1 MKKFLIYGI
10 LQCSIYIIK
19 EGVLIMKGF
28 LLHIRTYIIISLFLF
43 LSEITAT
50 SIILLFPGLLI
61 DSFINN
67 KLSLINM
74 IILYIV
80 TFSIYLLITYISNR
94 VADYRR
100 IKFEKK
106 IKQDFFE
113 SIMRKSFLKFYEYD
127 LGEYISMQSND
138 ITQMCQNYLSPLLAI
153 FRSII
158 MIIIFGISL
167 IIFTDTIIAMVII
180 VFSFFVVFVPKITE
194 HSLSR
199 KNEAYTRALG
209 KYTSS
214 VQKYFVSHDILD
226 KKGIEKI
233 NIVHREKLDNL
244 MDKNMDFRK
253 VNSLALVINGG
264 VVEFISIVTFIT
276 VGYLLYNSNIT
287 IGMATIA
294 FTYST
299 KFMEP
304 IFELNLN
311 IGRVKSVKKIKEK
324 LISILKTENKSYKT
338 IKKLEKIY
346 FNNLKITL
354 NDNTLVY
361 DELKLDFPKKY
372 LITGENGSGK
382 SVLAKLIMGFLVAN
396 EGKILYNDFNSINI
410 SEHINYVPQV
420 PVIFEGSYMDNI
432 TIYGTYSDK
441 NLELYESCFPPQVI
455 KNIKSN
461 ENLEN
466 LSSGEKQIIAIIRAF
481 CSEKEF
487 IILDE
492 ALSVMNQITIE
503 KFMETIFDLNK
514 SIVIIAHNVDEYKD
528 RFYKTYKVIRKEI

>member
-10 LQCSIYIIK
+10 LQCGIYIIK
-19 EGVLIMKGF
+19 EGVLIMKSF

-80 TFSIYLLITYISNR
+80 TFSIYLFITYISNR

-180 VFSFFVVFVPKITE
+180 AFSFFVVFVPKITE

-199 KNEAYTRALG
+199 KNEVYTRALG

-214 VQKYFVSHDILD
+214 VQKYFISHDILD

-264 VVEFISIVTFIT
+264 VVEFISIVTFIV

-354 NDNTLVY
+354 NDNMLVY

-396 EGKILYNDFNSINI
+396 EGKILYNDLNSINI
-410 SEHINYVPQV
+410 SEHISYVPQV
-420 PVIFEGSYMDNI
+420 PVIFEGSYIDNI
-432 TIYGTYSDK
+432 TIYGTYSYK
-441 NLELYESCFPPQVI
+441 NLELYESCFPSRVI

-503 KFMETIFDLNK
+503 KFMETIFNLNK

>member
-1 MKKFLIYGI
+1 MWYLYYKG
-10 LQCSIYIIK
+10 
-19 EGVLIMKGF
+19 GVLIMKSF

-199 KNEAYTRALG
+199 KM
-209 KYTSS
+209 KYILEHWENIR
-214 VQKYFVSHDILD
+214 VQYKNILF
-226 KKGIEKI
+226 
-233 NIVHREKLDNL
+233 L
-244 MDKNMDFRK
+244 M
-253 VNSLALVINGG
+253 I
-264 VVEFISIVTFIT
+264 
-276 VGYLLYNSNIT
+276 YW
-287 IGMATIA
+287 
-294 FTYST
+294 
-299 KFMEP
+299 
-304 IFELNLN
+304 
-311 IGRVKSVKKIKEK
+311 
-324 LISILKTENKSYKT
+324 
-338 IKKLEKIY
+338 IKK
-346 FNNLKITL
+346 
-354 NDNTLVY
+354 
-361 DELKLDFPKKY
+361 EL
-372 LITGENGSGK
+372 
-382 SVLAKLIMGFLVAN
+382 
-396 EGKILYNDFNSINI
+396 
-410 SEHINYVPQV
+410 
-420 PVIFEGSYMDNI
+420 
-432 TIYGTYSDK
+432 
-441 NLELYESCFPPQVI
+441 
-455 KNIKSN
+455 
-461 ENLEN
+461 
-466 LSSGEKQIIAIIRAF
+466 R
-481 CSEKEF
+481 
-487 IILDE
+487 
-492 ALSVMNQITIE
+492 
-503 KFMETIFDLNK
+503 
-514 SIVIIAHNVDEYKD
+514 
-528 RFYKTYKVIRKEI
+528 R

>member
-1 MKKFLIYGI
+1 
-10 LQCSIYIIK
+10 
-19 EGVLIMKGF
+19 MKGF

-194 HSLSR
+194 
-199 KNEAYTRALG
+199 
-209 KYTSS
+209 
-214 VQKYFVSHDILD
+214 
-226 KKGIEKI
+226 
-233 NIVHREKLDNL
+233 
-244 MDKNMDFRK
+244 
-253 VNSLALVINGG
+253 
-264 VVEFISIVTFIT
+264 
-276 VGYLLYNSNIT
+276 
-287 IGMATIA
+287 
-294 FTYST
+294 
-299 KFMEP
+299 
-304 IFELNLN
+304 
-311 IGRVKSVKKIKEK
+311 
-324 LISILKTENKSYKT
+324 
-338 IKKLEKIY
+338 
-346 FNNLKITL
+346 
-354 NDNTLVY
+354 
-361 DELKLDFPKKY
+361 
-372 LITGENGSGK
+372 
-382 SVLAKLIMGFLVAN
+382 
-396 EGKILYNDFNSINI
+396 
-410 SEHINYVPQV
+410 
-420 PVIFEGSYMDNI
+420 
-432 TIYGTYSDK
+432 
-441 NLELYESCFPPQVI
+441 
-455 KNIKSN
+455 
-461 ENLEN
+461 
-466 LSSGEKQIIAIIRAF
+466 
-481 CSEKEF
+481 
-487 IILDE
+487 
-492 ALSVMNQITIE
+492 
-503 KFMETIFDLNK
+503 
-514 SIVIIAHNVDEYKD
+514 
-528 RFYKTYKVIRKEI
+528 

>member
-1 MKKFLIYGI
+1 MIELKVGNKTINFRKWKVKDRLKLKNFIKEHPDDTQAIATETLNCLVFDCLDTKYPLNLDEI
-10 LQCSIYIIK
+10 TYVFANIRKHSISDEITFEYECEMCKTKNKEIIK
-19 EGVLIMKGF
+19 
-28 LLHIRTYIIISLFLF
+28 
-43 LSEITAT
+43 
-50 SIILLFPGLLI
+50 I
-61 DSFINN
+61 DD
-67 KLSLINM
+67 
-74 IILYIV
+74 LYKV
-80 TFSIYLLITYISNR
+80 NFSDS
-94 VADYRR
+94 
-100 IKFEKK
+100 KE
-106 IKQDFFE
+106 
-113 SIMRKSFLKFYEYD
+113 
-127 LGEYISMQSND
+127 
-138 ITQMCQNYLSPLLAI
+138 
-153 FRSII
+153 
-158 MIIIFGISL
+158 
-167 IIFTDTIIAMVII
+167 
-180 VFSFFVVFVPKITE
+180 
-194 HSLSR
+194 
-199 KNEAYTRALG
+199 
-209 KYTSS
+209 
-214 VQKYFVSHDILD
+214 
-226 KKGIEKI
+226 I
-233 NIVHREKLDNL
+233 NI
-244 MDKNMDFRK
+244 
-253 VNSLALVINGG
+253 
-264 VVEFISIVTFIT
+264 
-276 VGYLLYNSNIT
+276 
-287 IGMATIA
+287 
-294 FTYST
+294 
-299 KFMEP
+299 
-304 IFELNLN
+304 
-311 IGRVKSVKKIKEK
+311 
-324 LISILKTENKSYKT
+324 
-338 IKKLEKIY
+338 
-346 FNNLKITL
+346 NNLKITL

>member
-19 EGVLIMKGF
+19 EGVLIMKSF

-199 KNEAYTRALG
+199 KNEVYIRALG

-264 VVEFISIVTFIT
+264 VVEFISIVTFIV

-396 EGKILYNDFNSINI
+396 EGKIMYNDFNSINI

-441 NLELYESCFPPQVI
+441 NLELYESCFPSPVI

-487 IILDE
+487 VILDE

-528 RFYKTYKVIRKEI
+528 RFYKTYKVIRKEL

>member
-1 MKKFLIYGI
+1 MWYLYYKG
-10 LQCSIYIIK
+10 
-19 EGVLIMKGF
+19 GVLIMKSF

-199 KNEAYTRALG
+199 KNEVYTRALG
-209 KYTSS
+209 KYMSS

-264 VVEFISIVTFIT
+264 VVEFISIVTFIV

-372 LITGENGSGK
+372 LITRENGSGK

-410 SEHINYVPQV
+410 SEHISYVPQV

-432 TIYGTYSDK
+432 TIYETYSDK
-441 NLELYESCFPPQVI
+441 NLELYESCFPSQVI

-503 KFMETIFDLNK
+503 KFMETIFNLNK

>member
-1 MKKFLIYGI
+1 MWYLYYKG
-10 LQCSIYIIK
+10 
-19 EGVLIMKGF
+19 GVLIMKSF

-138 ITQMCQNYLSPLLAI
+138 ITQMCQHYLSPLLAI

-199 KNEAYTRALG
+199 KT
-209 KYTSS
+209 KYILEHWENIR
-214 VQKYFVSHDILD
+214 VQYKNILF
-226 KKGIEKI
+226 
-233 NIVHREKLDNL
+233 L
-244 MDKNMDFRK
+244 M
-253 VNSLALVINGG
+253 I
-264 VVEFISIVTFIT
+264 
-276 VGYLLYNSNIT
+276 YW
-287 IGMATIA
+287 
-294 FTYST
+294 
-299 KFMEP
+299 
-304 IFELNLN
+304 
-311 IGRVKSVKKIKEK
+311 
-324 LISILKTENKSYKT
+324 
-338 IKKLEKIY
+338 IKK
-346 FNNLKITL
+346 
-354 NDNTLVY
+354 
-361 DELKLDFPKKY
+361 EL
-372 LITGENGSGK
+372 
-382 SVLAKLIMGFLVAN
+382 
-396 EGKILYNDFNSINI
+396 
-410 SEHINYVPQV
+410 
-420 PVIFEGSYMDNI
+420 
-432 TIYGTYSDK
+432 
-441 NLELYESCFPPQVI
+441 
-455 KNIKSN
+455 
-461 ENLEN
+461 
-466 LSSGEKQIIAIIRAF
+466 R
-481 CSEKEF
+481 
-487 IILDE
+487 
-492 ALSVMNQITIE
+492 
-503 KFMETIFDLNK
+503 
-514 SIVIIAHNVDEYKD
+514 
-528 RFYKTYKVIRKEI
+528 R

>member
-1 MKKFLIYGI
+1 MK
-10 LQCSIYIIK
+10 S
-19 EGVLIMKGF
+19 F

-167 IIFTDTIIAMVII
+167 IIFTDTIIAI
-180 VFSFFVVFVPKITE
+180 
-194 HSLSR
+194 
-199 KNEAYTRALG
+199 
-209 KYTSS
+209 
-214 VQKYFVSHDILD
+214 
-226 KKGIEKI
+226 
-233 NIVHREKLDNL
+233 
-244 MDKNMDFRK
+244 
-253 VNSLALVINGG
+253 
-264 VVEFISIVTFIT
+264 
-276 VGYLLYNSNIT
+276 
-287 IGMATIA
+287 
-294 FTYST
+294 
-299 KFMEP
+299 
-304 IFELNLN
+304 
-311 IGRVKSVKKIKEK
+311 
-324 LISILKTENKSYKT
+324 
-338 IKKLEKIY
+338 
-346 FNNLKITL
+346 
-354 NDNTLVY
+354 
-361 DELKLDFPKKY
+361 
-372 LITGENGSGK
+372 
-382 SVLAKLIMGFLVAN
+382 
-396 EGKILYNDFNSINI
+396 
-410 SEHINYVPQV
+410 
-420 PVIFEGSYMDNI
+420 
-432 TIYGTYSDK
+432 
-441 NLELYESCFPPQVI
+441 
-455 KNIKSN
+455 

-503 KFMETIFDLNK
+503 KFMETIFNLNK

>member
-1 MKKFLIYGI
+1 M
-10 LQCSIYIIK
+10 
-19 EGVLIMKGF
+19 
-28 LLHIRTYIIISLFLF
+28 
-43 LSEITAT
+43 
-50 SIILLFPGLLI
+50 
-61 DSFINN
+61 
-67 KLSLINM
+67 
-74 IILYIV
+74 
-80 TFSIYLLITYISNR
+80 
-94 VADYRR
+94 
-100 IKFEKK
+100 
-106 IKQDFFE
+106 
-113 SIMRKSFLKFYEYD
+113 
-127 LGEYISMQSND
+127 
-138 ITQMCQNYLSPLLAI
+138 
-153 FRSII
+153 
-158 MIIIFGISL
+158 
-167 IIFTDTIIAMVII
+167 
-180 VFSFFVVFVPKITE
+180 
-194 HSLSR
+194 
-199 KNEAYTRALG
+199 
-209 KYTSS
+209 
-214 VQKYFVSHDILD
+214 
-226 KKGIEKI
+226 
-233 NIVHREKLDNL
+233 
-244 MDKNMDFRK
+244 
-253 VNSLALVINGG
+253 
-264 VVEFISIVTFIT
+264 EFISIVTFIV

-354 NDNTLVY
+354 NDKTLVY

-441 NLELYESCFPPQVI
+441 NLELYESCFPSQVI

-487 IILDE
+487 VILDE

-528 RFYKTYKVIRKEI
+528 RFYKTYKVIRKET

>member
-1 MKKFLIYGI
+1 MKKKILIIVTNFLII
-10 LQCSIYIIK
+10 LIIVVLYALYRFNYIPHKKYINEDFNIK
-19 EGVLIMKGF
+19 
-28 LLHIRTYIIISLFLF
+28 
-43 LSEITAT
+43 
-50 SIILLFPGLLI
+50 
-61 DSFINN
+61 
-67 KLSLINM
+67 
-74 IILYIV
+74 
-80 TFSIYLLITYISNR
+80 TYISKTDKDNDGIDDQTDILNNVR
-94 VADYRR
+94 DYIKTNPKYKSKYYATGYPNDEYGVCTDVVA
-100 IKFEKK
+100 FG
-106 IKQDFFE
+106 
-113 SIMRKSFLKFYEYD
+113 LKGAGYD
-127 LGEYISMQSND
+127 LMNLVNEHIKTNRNLYD
-138 ITQMCQNYLSPLLAI
+138 I
-153 FRSII
+153 
-158 MIIIFGISL
+158 
-167 IIFTDTIIAMVII
+167 DVI
-180 VFSFFVVFVPKITE
+180 
-194 HSLSR
+194 
-199 KNEAYTRALG
+199 
-209 KYTSS
+209 
-214 VQKYFVSHDILD
+214 
-226 KKGIEKI
+226 
-233 NIVHREKLDNL
+233 
-244 MDKNMDFRK
+244 DKNIDFRK
-253 VNSLALVINGG
+253 VNSLAFVINGG

>member
-1 MKKFLIYGI
+1 MWYLYCKG
-10 LQCSIYIIK
+10 
-19 EGVLIMKGF
+19 GVLIMKSF

-199 KNEAYTRALG
+199 KNEVYIRALG

-264 VVEFISIVTFIT
+264 VVEFISIVTFIV

-410 SEHINYVPQV
+410 SEHISYVPQV

-432 TIYGTYSDK
+432 TIYETYSDK
-441 NLELYESCFPPQVI
+441 NLELYESCFPSQVI

-503 KFMETIFDLNK
+503 KFMETIFNLNK

>member
-1 MKKFLIYGI
+1 M
-10 LQCSIYIIK
+10 
-19 EGVLIMKGF
+19 
-28 LLHIRTYIIISLFLF
+28 
-43 LSEITAT
+43 
-50 SIILLFPGLLI
+50 
-61 DSFINN
+61 
-67 KLSLINM
+67 
-74 IILYIV
+74 
-80 TFSIYLLITYISNR
+80 
-94 VADYRR
+94 
-100 IKFEKK
+100 
-106 IKQDFFE
+106 
-113 SIMRKSFLKFYEYD
+113 
-127 LGEYISMQSND
+127 
-138 ITQMCQNYLSPLLAI
+138 
-153 FRSII
+153 
-158 MIIIFGISL
+158 
-167 IIFTDTIIAMVII
+167 
-180 VFSFFVVFVPKITE
+180 
-194 HSLSR
+194 
-199 KNEAYTRALG
+199 
-209 KYTSS
+209 
-214 VQKYFVSHDILD
+214 D

-264 VVEFISIVTFIT
+264 VVEFISIVTFIV

-354 NDNTLVY
+354 NDKTLVY

-441 NLELYESCFPPQVI
+441 NLELYESCFPSQVI

-487 IILDE
+487 VILDE

-528 RFYKTYKVIRKEI
+528 RFYKTYKVIRKET